1 MLTVKATEILKTLR
15 AAEPWH
21 IEFGLTWYARAYKQ
35 CQQISKTHK
44 VPLVKVVG
52 VLAALSPNNK
62 WERNVMD
69 TMNMC
74 YAYVNNE
81 QYSDVKVCTYN
92 ANKDKAIRILEI
104 TKTNWDYTPNWVVK
118 EIETILS
125 GRKTTAF
132 FRCIDNH
139 TSNIDTVC
147 VDGHAKNIYTG
158 ERHALSSNGSN
169 MTPRQYRVIT
179 ESYIKA
185 AKLYNKK
192 HGTTILPYQVQ
203 AITWVTHREKLG
215 IK

>member
-1 MLTVKATEILKTLR
+1 MLTVKATEIMKTLR
-15 AAEPWH
+15 AAKPWH

-74 YAYVNNE
+74 YAYVNKDS
-81 QYSDVKVCTYN
+81 YSDVRVCTYN
-92 ANKDKAIRILEI
+92 ANKDKAISILEI

-118 EIETILS
+118 EVEAILS

-132 FRCIDNH
+132 FKCIYDH

-179 ESYIKA
+179 DSYIKA
-185 AKLYNKK
+185 AKLYNKR

-203 AITWVTHREKLG
+203 AITWVAHREKLG

>member
-15 AAEPWH
+15 AAKPWH

-81 QYSDVKVCTYN
+81 PYNDVKVCTYN
-92 ANKDKAIRILEI
+92 ANKDKAISILGI
-104 TKTNWDYTPNWVVK
+104 GKTNITEV
-118 EIETILS
+118 ETILS

-132 FRCIDNH
+132 FRCIYDH
-139 TSNIDTVC
+139 ISNIDTVC
-147 VDGHAKNIYTG
+147 VDGHAKNIYSG

-203 AITWVTHREKLG
+203 AITWVAHREKLG